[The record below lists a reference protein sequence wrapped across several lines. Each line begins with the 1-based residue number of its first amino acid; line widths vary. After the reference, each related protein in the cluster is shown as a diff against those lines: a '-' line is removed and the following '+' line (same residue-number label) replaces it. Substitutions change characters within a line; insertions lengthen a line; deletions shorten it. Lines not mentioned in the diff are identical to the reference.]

1 MGIQSS
7 ALENDFSIIIP
18 CKNEENYIGNLLE
31 SIQNQ
36 TVVNSQ
42 TPIFIADA
50 NSTDNTLSIINSYK
64 EKLNIKV
71 IEGGYPS
78 VGRNRGAALAKTK
91 YLLFL
96 DADVRLGGENFIK
109 KAINLA
115 NHKDLFL
122 VTSYIKCP
130 EGNLFDKFFWLIYG
144 LFLIMNK
151 IVGPVS
157 AGMMMFCNREFFNS
171 VGGFDE
177 HIILGEDVEMAK
189 AAPRNKFGVINAHI
203 LIDNRRFQKMGYIKT
218 ILSYVLAFSSKKFRY
233 RQNTYYFK

>member
-1 MGIQSS
+1 MGIYNN

-31 SIQNQ
+31 SIHNQ

-50 NSTDNTLSIINSYK
+50 NSTDNTLAIINTFK
-64 EKLNIKV
+64 DKLNIKV

-78 VGRNRGAALAKTK
+78 VGRNRGAALSRTK

-109 KAINLA
+109 KALELA
-115 NHKDLFL
+115 IQKDLYL

-130 EGNLFDKFFWLIYG
+130 EGNLFDKFFWLVYG
-144 LFLIMNK
+144 FFLLLNK
-151 IVGPVS
+151 IIGPVS
-157 AGMMMFCNREFFNS
+157 AGMMMFCKRDFFNS

-203 LIDNRRFQKMGYIKT
+203 LIDNRRFQKMGYLKT

>member
-1 MGIQSS
+1 MGIYNA
-7 ALENDFSIIIP
+7 ALEHNFSIIIP

-31 SIQNQ
+31 SIHNQ
-36 TVVNSQ
+36 TVVNNQ

-50 NSTDNTLSIINSYK
+50 NSTDNTLEIINSFK
-64 EKLNIKV
+64 DKLNIKV

-78 VGRNRGAALAKTK
+78 VGRNRGAAFARTK

-96 DADVRLGGENFIK
+96 DADVQLGGENFIK
-109 KAINLA
+109 KALDLA
-115 NHKDLFL
+115 NKKDLYL

-144 LFLIMNK
+144 LFLLLNK
-151 IVGPVS
+151 IIGPVS
-157 AGMMMFCNREFFNS
+157 AGMMMFCNRDFFNS

-203 LIDNRRFQKMGYIKT
+203 LIDNRRFQKMGYLKT
-218 ILSYVLAFSSKKFRY
+218 ILSYILAFTSKKFRY

>member
-1 MGIQSS
+1 MGIYNS

-31 SIQNQ
+31 SIHNQ

-50 NSTDNTLSIINSYK
+50 NSTDNTLEIINSFNN
-64 EKLNIKV
+64 KLNIKV

-78 VGRNRGAALAKTK
+78 VGRNRGAALARTK
-91 YLLFL
+91 FLLFL

-109 KAINLA
+109 KALELA
-115 NHKDLFL
+115 IQKDLYL

-130 EGNLFDKFFWLIYG
+130 KGNLFDKFFWLVYG
-144 LFLIMNK
+144 FFLLLNK
-151 IVGPVS
+151 IIGPVS
-157 AGMMMFCNREFFNS
+157 AGMMMFCNRDFFNS

-203 LIDNRRFQKMGYIKT
+203 LIDNRRFQKMGYLKT
-218 ILSYVLAFSSKKFRY
+218 IFSYVLAFSSKKFRY